1 MVFYKTVALLFVMAV
16 GMGVSI
22 VILAKVS
29 SLLALV
35 PFLATLSTG
44 VWAFA
49 KWGCLNQDEH

>member
-1 MVFYKTVALLFVMAV
+1 MVFYKTFALLFVMAV
-16 GMGVSI
+16 VMGVSI
-22 VILAKVS
+22 VILAKGS

-35 PFLATLSTG
+35 PFLVTLSTG

>member
-1 MVFYKTVALLFVMAV
+1 MVFYKTFALLFVMAV
-16 GMGVSI
+16 VMGVSI
-22 VILAKVS
+22 VILAKGS

-35 PFLATLSTG
+35 PFLATLNTG